1 MTAVRS
7 PRTHFHT
14 ALTWTLLTVTSFPLG
29 DSELGLDLGCPAA
42 EGASR
47 GDAQPC
53 FSGDPPAAY
62 WEGIWEVSTLGKNSS
77 TVHRSQPSC
86 QVLGHT
92 NYILSLCEPSRWPQL
107 CSEVGIPD
115 GGPA

>member
-53 FSGDPPAAY
+53 FSGDPPC
-62 WEGIWEVSTLGKNSS
+62 SLLGGN
-77 TVHRSQPSC
+77 
-86 QVLGHT
+86 LGGV
-92 NYILSLCEPSRWPQL
+92 YLRKEL
-107 CSEVGIPD
+107 
-115 GGPA
+115 